1 MWYYLQGCTGHC
13 SFSQL
18 YYVQRTRSI
27 VKAQYARNLVPLS
40 FSLSLSLC
48 IFKSAHLLIP
58 HVSSSDTATVQWAN
72 ISRLPFKNLKLYLQ
86 TKILLLRETIII
98 IIISQHRLECAL
110 LRGPF
115 LFTAATSDGFFFS
128 LLFTGLHH
136 QPSRVWAAIQTHRWT
151 KPANP
156 CSTSIRRVT
165 SFHFRCAAE
174 RSVNKKKEKRKE
186 KVPSAVRLSSLF
198 LVYGSPLVSIWESS

>member
-1 MWYYLQGCTGHC
+1 MWHYLQGCTGHC

-40 FSLSLSLC
+40 FTLSLSLC

-98 IIISQHRLECAL
+98 IIISQHRLECAV

-115 LFTAATSDGFFFS
+115 LFTAATSDGFFFFS
-128 LLFTGLHH
+128 FLLAYITNHH
-136 QPSRVWAAIQTHRWT
+136 ECEQPSKHTDERNQPTRVVLLYVQ
-151 KPANP
+151 
-156 CSTSIRRVT
+156 
-165 SFHFRCAAE
+165 
-174 RSVNKKKEKRKE
+174 
-186 KVPSAVRLSSLF
+186 
-198 LVYGSPLVSIWESS
+198 